1 METLLVSS
9 FVIRKE
15 FNDLRNNTME
25 SIYKL
30 QGRVEEIAARYDEVM
45 EEFENLMEENGG
57 ELNEESQDML
67 DKIAELEAIHQQIAE
82 DFIKFPDA
90 YASWYKNE
98 EAKEKVAEAELK
110 AFKEMQEV
118 ALAKYKA
125 RVTRRKNRKDWIKQ
139 NIEECMRLAGVEKF
153 DKKSNP
159 DALHSIYFQE
169 TKSIEVDEVLATQG
183 YAEVIKTAN
192 SVLPEGF
199 SLVLKVDKSVLKKA
213 ETLPIGVERKV
224 SKSLQIR

>member
-1 METLLVSS
+1 
-9 FVIRKE
+9 
-15 FNDLRNNTME
+15 ME

-30 QGRVEEIAARYDEVM
+30 TGRAEEIAVRYDEVM
-45 EEFENLMEENGG
+45 QEFENLMEENGG
-57 ELNEESQDML
+57 ELNEESQEML
-67 DKIAELEAIHQQIAE
+67 DKLAQLEALQEEIRK

-98 EAKEKVAEAELK
+98 EAKEKVAKAELK
-110 AFKEMQEV
+110 AFKEVQDA
-118 ALAKYKA
+118 ALAKFEA
-125 RVTRRKNRKDWIKQ
+125 RVNRRTNRKEWIKQ
-139 NIEECMRLAGVEKF
+139 NIEECMRLSGIEKI

-169 TKSIEVDEVLATQG
+169 SKSISVDEAVAS
-183 YAEVIKTAN
+183 AEYEKVIATAN

-199 SLVLKVDKSVLKKA
+199 SLVLKIDKNVLKKS
-213 ETLPIGVERKV
+213 EKLPKGVERKV

>member
-1 METLLVSS
+1 MVISLVLSS
-9 FVIRKE
+9 ATRKE
-15 FNDLRNNTME
+15 YNDLKNNTME

-30 QGRVEEIAARYDEVM
+30 QGRAEEIAARYDEVM

-57 ELNEESQDML
+57 ELNEESQEL
-67 DKIAELEAIHQQIAE
+67 IDKMAELEAIREQIVE

-98 EAKEKVAEAELK
+98 EAKEKVAQAELK
-110 AFKEMQEV
+110 AFKEMQDV

-125 RVTRRKNRKDWIKQ
+125 RVTRRTNRKEWIKQ

-169 TKSIEVDEVLATQG
+169 TKSIEVDESVAAAG
-183 YAEVIKTAN
+183 YEEIIATAN

-199 SLVLKVDKSVLKKA
+199 SLVLKIDKSILKKA

>member
-1 METLLVSS
+1 M
-9 FVIRKE
+9 
-15 FNDLRNNTME
+15 
-25 SIYKL
+25 
-30 QGRVEEIAARYDEVM
+30 EEISARYDEVM
-45 EEFENLMEENGG
+45 EEFEILMEENGG
-57 ELNEESQDML
+57 ELNEDSQEL
-67 DKIAELEAIHQQIAE
+67 IDKMAELESIREQIAE

-98 EAKEKVAEAELK
+98 EAKEKIAEAELK
-110 AFKEMQEV
+110 AFKEIQDA

-125 RVTRRKNRKDWIKQ
+125 KVARRTSRKEWIKQ

-169 TKSIEVDEVLATQG
+169 SKSIEVDEAIASVG
-183 YAEVIKTAN
+183 YEEIIATAN

-199 SLVLKVDKSVLKKA
+199 SLVLKIDKNILKKS
-213 ETLPIGVERKV
+213 ENLPMGVTRVINKTLR
-224 SKSLQIR
+224 IR

>member
-1 METLLVSS
+1 MT
-9 FVIRKE
+9 RKE
-15 FNDLRNNTME
+15 TKDSESNME

-30 QGRVEEIAARYDEVM
+30 QGRAEEIAARYDEVM
-45 EEFENLMEENGG
+45 DEFENLMEENGG
-57 ELNEESQDML
+57 ELNEESQEL
-67 DKIAELEAIHQQIAE
+67 IDKMEELEAIQKQIAE

-110 AFKEMQEV
+110 AAKEMYDA

-125 RVTRRKNRKDWIKQ
+125 KVTRRTKRKDWIKQ
-139 NIEECMRLAGVEKF
+139 NIEDCMRLAGVEKF
-153 DKKSNP
+153 DKKTNP

-169 TKSIEVDEVLATQG
+169 SKSIEVDEAVASAG
-183 YAEVIKTAN
+183 YEEVIATAN

-199 SLVLKVDKSVLKKA
+199 SLVLKIDKNILKKS
-213 ETLPIGVERKV
+213 ETLPIGVERVVNKT
-224 SKSLQIR
+224 LRIR